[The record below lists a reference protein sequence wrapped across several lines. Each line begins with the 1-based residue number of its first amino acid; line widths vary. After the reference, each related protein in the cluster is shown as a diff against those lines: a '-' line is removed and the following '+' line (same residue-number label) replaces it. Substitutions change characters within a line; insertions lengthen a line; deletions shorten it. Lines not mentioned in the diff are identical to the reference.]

1 MNEASQPLR
10 DKGIKIYVVGVG
22 SKEDIDEDELIQI
35 AGTQENVLTTDLF
48 EELVVLAEDVTK
60 VICGKKKKHLT
71 HIYYVYKQLK
81 LTREMMGTRCVYKI

>member
-10 DKGIKIYVVGVG
+10 DKGIKIYVIGVG

-48 EELVVLAEDVTK
+48 DELVVLAEDVTK
-60 VICGKKKKHLT
+60 VICGKKKNT
-71 HIYYVYKQLK
+71 
-81 LTREMMGTRCVYKI
+81 